1 MTPDRAHCL
10 ALDRAD
16 PIAPIRER
24 FRIPAGEIYLDGN
37 SLGCLPKAVSA
48 RMTAAI
54 DHEWGHGLIRSWNEA
69 GWYRAPQRVGAMIA
83 RLIGAQDEDVIVSD
97 STSVNLFKVLTAALR
112 LSKGRKQILGLEADF
127 PTDSYIA
134 QGVARSAG
142 AVFDRVR
149 PEALDKAIDE
159 RTAVVSLTHVN
170 YRTGYRYDM
179 EALTRAANAKGAL
192 IVWDLSHSAGAM
204 DLSIEATGA
213 DFAVGCGYKYLNGG
227 PGAPSYTYIAK
238 RHQNGFE
245 HPLQGWLGHAAP
257 FDFAEDYSA
266 APGLDR
272 VLSGTPPML
281 SLIALEAALS
291 VFDGVDMKQVRAK
304 SGQLTSLFIE
314 LADAFL
320 VSHGFRI
327 ETPRE
332 ARDRGAQVSL
342 SHPEGYAICQ
352 ALIQAGVIGDFRA
365 PDIVRF
371 GLAPLTTRHVDVFDA
386 VMILNDVMVRR
397 LWDRPEFKQ
406 KKAVT

>member
-1 MTPDRAHCL
+1 MKIDRAHCL
-10 ALDRAD
+10 SLDQAD
-16 PIAPIRER
+16 PVAPVRER
-24 FRIPAGEIYLDGN
+24 FRMPAGEIYLDGN

-69 GWYRAPQRVGAMIA
+69 GWYRAPQRVGAKIA
-83 RLIGAQDEDVIVSD
+83 RLIGAPEEDVIVSD

-112 LSKGRKQILGLEADF
+112 LSKGRTRILGLEADF

-134 QGVARSAG
+134 QGVVRSGGAR
-142 AVFDRVR
+142 FDRVK
-149 PEALDKAIDE
+149 PEVLAHAIDE
-159 RTAVVSLTHVN
+159 SVAIVSLTHVN
-170 YRTGYRYDM
+170 YRTGFRYDM
-179 EALTRAANAKGAL
+179 EALTRAAHAKGAL
-192 IVWDLSHSAGAM
+192 IVWDLSHSTGAM

-227 PGAPSYTYIAK
+227 PGAPAYTYVAK
-238 RHQNGFE
+238 AHQKVFE

-257 FDFAEDYSA
+257 FDFAEDYVG

-291 VFDGVDMKQVRAK
+291 VFDGVDMKQVRTK

-314 LADAFL
+314 LADAHL

-327 ETPRE
+327 ETPRD
-332 ARDRGAQVSL
+332 AGDRGAQVSL

-352 ALIQAGVIGDFRA
+352 ALIHAGVIGDFRA

-386 VMILNDVMVRR
+386 LMILSDVIARR
-397 LWDRPEFKQ
+397 LWDRPEFRQ